1 MLEGNCL
8 HVFLYASRNLPLVT
22 PCIDVLQV
30 RRHRGEEIIDLLLA
44 GFVLFGDFVRDGSLK
59 LANTAENI
67 LSIYE
72 LVVDLGP
79 CTVVKRIS

>member
-8 HVFLYASRNLPLVT
+8 HVFLYASGNLPLVT

-30 RRHRGEEIIDLLLA
+30 RRNRGEEIIDLLLA
-44 GFVLFGDFVRDGSLK
+44 GFVLLGDFVRDGSLK

-67 LSIYE
+67 PSIRE
-72 LVVDLGP
+72 LEVDLGP
-79 CTVVKRIS
+79 CTAVERRS